1 MPCSPEQCDLGGKRP
16 LVTPPSWI
24 FVHPRH
30 KPHRGHCLTLEEP
43 AQIVHIAAMTT
54 FQDIQAAARR
64 LKPLVHRTPVLTSR
78 LLNEWVGAELFLKCE
93 NFQKI
98 GAFKYRGA
106 SNAVAQL
113 DETSLARGVCTHSSG
128 NHAQALALAAKEREV
143 PAYIVMPTTAPT
155 VKRNAVLG
163 YGATIIDCEPTL
175 TARETTA
182 ERVVEEKG
190 ATFIHPYDHPHIIA
204 GQGTAALE
212 LLEDAGPMD
221 AVIAPIGGGGLIS
234 GTAIAARGYQPEIR
248 VFGAEPEGADD
259 ASRSF
264 KAGHFIPQTGPQTV
278 CDGLLTSLG
287 SLTWP
292 IIQRE
297 LEDILVVDDQ
307 ETLEAMRM
315 VWTRLKIIIEPSCAT
330 PVAGLKRYLNDYKL
344 KGAKVGVILSGGN
357 VDLDALPWC

>member
-1 MPCSPEQCDLGGKRP
+1 M
-16 LVTPPSWI
+16 TPPSWTI
-24 FVHPRH
+24 VPPQH
-30 KPHRGHCLTLEEP
+30 KPHRGHCLALEHLR
-43 AQIVHIAAMTT
+43 QIGHIAAMTT
-54 FQDIQAAARR
+54 LHDIQAASDR
-64 LKPLVHRTPVLTSR
+64 LESVVHRTPVLTSR

-106 SNAVAQL
+106 SNAIAQL
-113 DETSLARGVCTHSSG
+113 DEEALKRGVCTHSSG
-128 NHAQALALAAKEREV
+128 NHAQALALAARERGV
-143 PAYIVMPTTAPT
+143 PAFIVMPTTAPT

-163 YGATIIDCEPTL
+163 YGATVIDCEPTL
-175 TARETTA
+175 IARETTA
-182 ERVVEEKG
+182 ERVVKEQG

-212 LLEDAGPMD
+212 LLQETGPLDAI
-221 AVIAPIGGGGLIS
+221 IAPIGGGGLMS
-234 GTAIAARGYQPEIR
+234 GSAIAARGLYPKIR
-248 VFGAEPEGADD
+248 IFGAEPAGADD

-264 KAGHFIPQTGPQTV
+264 KAGYFIPQTGPNTV

-297 LEDILVVDDQ
+297 LEDILVVDDP
-307 ETLEAMRM
+307 ETLDAMRM

-330 PVAGLKRYLNDYKL
+330 PVAGIKRYLNDYKL

-357 VDLDALPWC
+357 VDLDALPWL